1 MEASTALTKTWWKV
15 HHFYKPKG
23 NKIKMTLFTV
33 QGKPI
38 LVCVCC
44 LTLPIF
50 FIPGKWDLSAFGERR
65 GTKGREMG
73 ISCKVLAK
81 KPRLERK
88 AKSWSPQVP
97 THPLRVAFLP
107 LLGRCFQ
114 AHDTCSSPLAEP
126 PETMPANPAGLALL
140 LPFSPVF

>member
-1 MEASTALTKTWWKV
+1 MLRRSKREFWNS
-15 HHFYKPKG
+15 PKG

-88 AKSWSPQVP
+88 AKS
-97 THPLRVAFLP
+97 
-107 LLGRCFQ
+107 
-114 AHDTCSSPLAEP
+114 
-126 PETMPANPAGLALL
+126 
-140 LPFSPVF
+140 